1 VTTRTKIAP
10 PVSRQRLTAEQSLTV
25 VRERLQAYADRG
37 VFRGFSEQAPRAGR
51 HRFRFSWLGAKPM
64 SLDYTSA
71 TGTFLFRHL
80 LPGIPARSS
89 LAADVETFVTGRAS
103 PRLPAHR
110 RVERRRARLR
120 CLPSRGAVSV
130 ELVATR
136 NHHDYGVNR
145 IVNLAHEIFLYLHT
159 YQPEYMWKHFDAP
172 EE

>member
-1 VTTRTKIAP
+1 VTTRTKAALTP
-10 PVSRQRLTAEQSLTV
+10 TRQRLTADQSLAV

-37 VFRGFSEQAPRAGR
+37 VFRGFSEQTPRDGR
-51 HRFRFSWLGAKPM
+51 HRFRFSWLGTKPM
-64 SLDYTSA
+64 SLDYTPA
-71 TGTFLFRHL
+71 TGTFLFHRL
-80 LPGIPARSS
+80 LPGVPARSS
-89 LAADVETFVTGRAS
+89 LAADVETFVAGRAS

-110 RVERRRARLR
+110 RVERRRAQLR
-120 CLPSRGAVSV
+120 CVPSRGTVSV
-130 ELVATR
+130 QLVATR